1 MASVRELYQGSI
13 LEHSKNPRNFGRL
26 AGARGVSR
34 ENPLCGDQVT
44 LYVEIQNG
52 VIVNISFEG
61 EGCALSMA
69 SASVMSESIKG
80 KTAVFAAALSDRFAE
95 FLRQG
100 ELSDAESD
108 KAALGSLSVF
118 APVHQFPARIECVR
132 LAWRALG
139 TALDQA

>member
-26 AGARGVSR
+26 AGARGVLR

-69 SASVMSESIKG
+69 SASVMSECIKG
-80 KTAVFAAALSDRFAE
+80 KTAAFAATLSDRFAE
-95 FLRQG
+95 FLQG
-100 ELSDAESD
+100 GDLSDAET
-108 KAALGSLSVF
+108 ALGSLSVF

-139 TALDQA
+139 TALDQT